1 MPHLVLEY
9 SDNVTQQVDWSA
21 LFSSLHQ
28 AVAGVGAPLQNCKSR
43 AIRHEAYHVADGRPG
58 GAFVHLTIGLLA
70 GRTDEVKA
78 ALTRRC
84 LELLAETFRPSLG
97 SLDLQISVEL
107 RDLHRESYQRLP

>member
-9 SDNVTQQVDWSA
+9 SDNVMQPVDWSA
-21 LFSSLHQ
+21 LFSGLHQ
-28 AVAGVGAPLQNCKSR
+28 AVAEAGAPRQNCKSR
-43 AIRHEAYHVADGRPG
+43 AIRHETYQVADGLPG
-58 GAFVHLTIGLLA
+58 SAFVHLTIGLLA

-78 ALTRRC
+78 ALARRC
-84 LELLAETFRPSLG
+84 LELLAETFRPSLD